1 MPEPTSVIRDET
13 SAAPGHFRDLDDLN
27 HAISGSD
34 LELIQLESGELDV
47 QALSF
52 DFDGLSVDRGKINR
66 DMRIRGGLDA
76 KRYSLAIFHPGA
88 RGRLN
93 GFVVDPS
100 SLLFSS
106 PGLELDGHL
115 RESYGWTSLVIPA
128 AWIDATSMAAR
139 DTGFLASIT
148 GFRGLYPDAQKL
160 QDLFRAS
167 ELLVASRLQPGQ
179 GMEREEQL
187 CLCLRDALGAV
198 LSDFD
203 APDSKAI
210 SGTLSQYRTAQRAER
225 YLRERGPDNVSV
237 DDICAELRVSRRYL
251 EYAFRGAFGTSPA
264 RYSRLLR
271 LHQVR
276 RSLSRP
282 RAGTT
287 VTTEATDHGFTHL
300 GWFSTQYRA
309 LFGESPSSTLN
320 RRAAPATNQ
329 GSRRSPP
336 CGARY

>member
-1 MPEPTSVIRDET
+1 
-13 SAAPGHFRDLDDLN
+13 LN

-34 LELIQLESGELDV
+34 LELIQLDSGELDV

-52 DFDGLSVDRGKINR
+52 DFGGLSVDRGKINR

-76 KRYSLAIFHPGA
+76 KRYSLAIFHPSA

-93 GFVVDPS
+93 GFTVDPS
-100 SLLFSS
+100 RLLFSS

-128 AWIDATSMAAR
+128 AWIEATSMVAR
-139 DTGFLASIT
+139 DTDFLTSLT
-148 GFRGLYPDAQKL
+148 GFRGLYPDAQMM
-160 QDLFRAS
+160 QELFQAS
-167 ELLVASRLQPGQ
+167 ELLIASRFQPGQ
-179 GMEREEQL
+179 GREREEEL
-187 CLCLRDALGAV
+187 CLSLRDALGAV

-203 APDSKAI
+203 VPDSKVLA
-210 SGTLSQYRTAQRAER
+210 GTLSQYRTAQRAER
-225 YLRERGPDNVSV
+225 YLRERVQDNVCV
-237 DDICAELRVSRRYL
+237 DDICAELRVSRRHL

-271 LHQVR
+271 LHKVR

-287 VTTEATDHGFTHL
+287 VTAAAMDQGFTHL
-300 GWFSTQYRA
+300 GWFSTQYHA
-309 LFGESPSSTLN
+309 LFGESPSSTLK
-320 RRAAPATNQ
+320 RHAAPATNQ
-329 GSRRSPP
+329 GSRRSPLY
-336 CGARY
+336 GAQY

>member
-1 MPEPTSVIRDET
+1 MQEPTSVIRDET

-34 LELIQLESGELDV
+34 LELTQLESGELDV
-47 QALSF
+47 EALSF

-66 DMRIRGGLDA
+66 NMRIRGGLDA

-100 SLLFSS
+100 NLLFSS

-115 RESYGWTSLVIPA
+115 RESYGWTTLVIPA
-128 AWIDATSMAAR
+128 AWIEAASMAAR
-139 DTGFLASIT
+139 DTGFLVSLT

-167 ELLVASRLQPGQ
+167 ELLVASRFQPGQ
-179 GMEREEQL
+179 GREREEQL

-198 LSDFD
+198 LSEFD
-203 APDSKAI
+203 TSSRKMV
-210 SGTLSQYRTAQRAER
+210 SGTVSQYRVARRAER
-225 YLRERGPDNVSV
+225 YIREGGSENVSV
-237 DDICAELRVSRRYL
+237 DELCAELRVSRRYL
-251 EYAFRGAFGTSPA
+251 EYAFRDSFGTSPS
-264 RYSRLLR
+264 RYSRLVR
-271 LHQVR
+271 LHHVR
-276 RSLSRP
+276 RRLR
-282 RAGTT
+282 RLGAATT
-287 VTTEATDHGFTHL
+287 VTTEALDHGFTHL

-320 RRAAPATNQ
+320 RQAAPATNQ

-336 CGARY
+336 RGAQY

>member
-1 MPEPTSVIRDET
+1 MQEATSVFRDET
-13 SAAPGHFRDLDDLN
+13 RAAPGHFRDLDDLN

-34 LELIQLESGELDV
+34 LELTQLEAGELDV

-66 DMRIRGGLDA
+66 NIRIRGGLDA
-76 KRYSLAIFHPGA
+76 KRYSLAVFHPGA

-93 GFVVDPS
+93 GFDVDPS

-128 AWIDATSMAAR
+128 AWIEATSMAAR
-139 DTGFLASIT
+139 DTGFLVSLT
-148 GFRGLYPDAQKL
+148 GFRGLYPDAHKL

-167 ELLVASRLQPGQ
+167 ELLVASRFQPGQ
-179 GMEREEQL
+179 SMEREEQL

-198 LSDFD
+198 LSDLD
-203 APDSKAI
+203 APDSKAM

-225 YLRERGPDNVSV
+225 YLRERGLDNLAV
-237 DDICAELRVSRRYL
+237 DEICAELRVSRRHL

-276 RSLSRP
+276 RSLSHP

-287 VTTEATDHGFTHL
+287 VTTAATDHGFTHL

-309 LFGESPSSTLN
+309 LFGESPSSTLK
-320 RRAAPATNQ
+320 RGAAPATKQ
-329 GSRRSPP
+329 G
-336 CGARY
+336 